1 MLVLKNKHN
10 GETLQTEA
18 PSPFYSISYNLAKD
32 ETQVYA
38 FDSNVLLFTLSGNAD
53 NDTIDEA
60 FWENW
65 GAKSVVGDYDIGII
79 PGTNKG
85 WFEHHTHGEDAGGGL
100 WFDEDGNLED
110 YDGVQSLPEDVV
122 MGVRELLR
130 KVPDTI
136 CVDGFW
142 NDTKEEFSY
151 SAVIGESEKIDDEDI
166 FYQFDSADEVI
177 GDHGDFTITS
187 FSRLL

>member
-10 GETLQTEA
+10 RETLQTEA

-32 ETQVYA
+32 
-38 FDSNVLLFTLSGNAD
+38 D
-53 NDTIDEA
+53 I
-60 FWENW
+60 
-65 GAKSVVGDYDIGII
+65 KSVVGDYDTGII
-79 PGTNKG
+79 PETNRG
-85 WFEHHTHGEDAGGGL
+85 CFEHHIHGEDAGGGL

-110 YDGVQSLPEDVV
+110 YDGVQILPEDVV
-122 MGVRELLR
+122 KGIRELLR